1 MKFEI
6 ERKGGSP
13 TDGLARAGKITTAH
27 GVIETPAYVAPATK
41 AVLRALSNE
50 DALDVGSQ
58 AMMMNTYHLMLE
70 PGADV
75 VARAGGV
82 HKFSGWE
89 GTVMTDSGGFQ
100 AFSLGEALGKNI
112 TKFTSWDRG
121 GDKYEPSE
129 HDKKAMFDD
138 DGVDFVSHID
148 GSPQRITPESS
159 IQIQTKLGSDI
170 MYVFDEC
177 VSPNAPREV
186 QERAVERTRLWAE
199 RCLSERKRLQA
210 KGGLFGIVQGGRYDD
225 LRKKSARDISKMG
238 LARTDGSRDGFDGYA
253 IGGGFAKEDMGTAV
267 RWVSEELPEDKPRHL
282 LGVGEPLDI
291 FEAVENGIDTF
302 DCVASTRKARTGAL
316 YTKHGEI
323 NVTNAKYREHF
334 EPIEKDCACTTC
346 KSAGGAPYTCAYL
359 HHLLR
364 SHELLAYKLASIHN
378 MYFITNL
385 TKQIAQSVIEDK
397 FTEYKSEFTYI
408 FRS

>member
-1 MKFEI
+1 MKFKI
-6 ERKGGSP
+6 EKKGA
-13 TDGLARAGKITTAH
+13 GLARAGVIETAH
-27 GVIETPAYVAPATK
+27 GSVKTPAYIAPATK
-41 AVLRALSNE
+41 AVLKALSNE

-82 HKFSGWE
+82 HNFSGWQ
-89 GTVMTDSGGFQ
+89 GPVMTDSGGFQ
-100 AFSLGEALGKNI
+100 AFSLGEALGTGI
-112 TKFTSWDRG
+112 SKFTSWDRG
-121 GDKYEPSE
+121 GDKYAPSE
-129 HDKKAMFDD
+129 HEKRAIFDD

-159 IQIQTKLGSDI
+159 IQTQTKLGSD
-170 MYVFDEC
+170 MMFVFDEC
-177 VSPNAPREV
+177 VSPNAPRERHV
-186 QERAVERTRLWAE
+186 SAIERTRLWAE
-199 RCLSERKRLQA
+199 RCLAEHKRLQA
-210 KGGLFGIVQGGRYDD
+210 EGGLFGIVQGGRYDD
-225 LRKKSARDISKMG
+225 LRKKSAKDISGM
-238 LARTDGSRDGFDGYA
+238 GFDGFG
-253 IGGGFAKEDMGTAV
+253 IGGSFVKEDMGTAV
-267 RWVSEELPEDKPRHL
+267 RWVCEELPLDKPRHL

-334 EPIEKDCACTTC
+334 EPIESDCACPTC
-346 KSAGGAPYTCAYL
+346 KPVDGRAPYTCAYL

-364 SHELLAYKLASIHN
+364 SHELLAFKLASIHN
-378 MYFITNL
+378 LYFITNL
-385 TKQIAQSVIEDK
+385 TSQIREAIINDSLASFKDSFLTK
-397 FTEYKSEFTYI
+397 YN
-408 FRS
+408 